1 MVSNS
6 AARLGSIAKLGAV
19 SLSEDAHRQVKSR
32 LDLAVV
38 TRIGATAQRWSIAP
52 GVG

>member
-6 AARLGSIAKLGAV
+6 AARLESTAKLGAI

-32 LDLAVV
+32 LISRPSSDWRA
-38 TRIGATAQRWSIAP
+38 GHNAGQ
-52 GVG
+52 